1 LTKNSYGITF
11 SFKGDIHLDN
21 SMTENR
27 SEQVKKKEFEE
38 LFLPLLDNLYSIAL
52 RMTRNEKDAEDLVQE
67 TYLKAFRFFHRF
79 ERGTNARAW
88 VLTIL
93 TNTFRTRYRK
103 KKQEP
108 NMVDFEAV
116 ENFCLADE
124 MVKEIT
130 AADKSKAQGAEIVTT
145 ILKDYVSDD
154 VIEALEN
161 VPEQFRLAVLLSD
174 VEGFSYQEIS
184 EILGISVGTVKSRI
198 FRGRKILQK
207 QLWDFAKQRGIL
219 KGK

>member
-1 LTKNSYGITF
+1 LS
-11 SFKGDIHLDN
+11 N
-21 SMTENR
+21 SMVENKA
-27 SEQVKKKEFEE
+27 EQAKKKEFED
-38 LFLPLLDNLYSIAL
+38 LFLPILDNLYGIAL

-88 VLTIL
+88 ILTIL

-108 NMVDFEAV
+108 GMVDFEAV

-130 AADKSKAQGAEIVTT
+130 ASDKSEAQGADVVTA

-154 VIEALEN
+154 VINALES
-161 VPEQFRLAVLLSD
+161 VPEQFRIAVLLSD

-207 QLWDFAKQRGIL
+207 QLWDFAKQRGIVR
-219 KGK
+219 GK

>member
-1 LTKNSYGITF
+1 MADRK
-11 SFKGDIHLDN
+11 DDQ
-21 SMTENR
+21 E
-27 SEQVKKKEFEE
+27 KKREFEDI
-38 LFLPLLDNLYSIAL
+38 FLPLLDNLYNIAL
-52 RMTRNEKDAEDLVQE
+52 RMTRNVTDAEDLVQE
-67 TYLKAFRFFHRF
+67 AYLKAFRFFHRF

-88 VLTIL
+88 ILTIL

-108 NMVDFEAV
+108 DMVDFQAI

-124 MVKEIT
+124 LVKEIT
-130 AADKSKAQGAEIVTT
+130 ASDKSEARGAEAVTEM
-145 ILKDYVSDD
+145 LKDYVSDD
-154 VIEALEN
+154 IINALEN

-174 VEGFSYQEIS
+174 VEGFSYQEIA
-184 EILGISVGTVKSRI
+184 EILDISVGTVKSRI

-207 QLWDFAKQRGIL
+207 QLWDFAREKGIL

>member
-1 LTKNSYGITF
+1 MGNFMAEDKT
-11 SFKGDIHLDN
+11 
-21 SMTENR
+21 
-27 SEQVKKKEFEE
+27 EQVKKKEFES
-38 LFLPLLDNLYSIAL
+38 LFLPLLDNLYSIGL
-52 RMTRNEKDAEDLVQE
+52 RMTRNERDAEDLVQE

-88 VLTIL
+88 ILTIL

-108 NMVDFEAV
+108 SMVDFEAV

-130 AADKSKAQGAEIVTT
+130 AADKSEAQGAAVVTAV
-145 ILKDYVSDD
+145 LKDYVSDD
-154 VIEALEN
+154 IIEALET
-161 VPEQFRLAVLLSD
+161 VPEQFRIAVLLSD

>member
-1 LTKNSYGITF
+1 MAESK
-11 SFKGDIHLDN
+11 
-21 SMTENR
+21 TE
-27 SEQVKKKEFEE
+27 QDKKREFEE
-38 LFLPLLDNLYSIAL
+38 LFLPLLNNLYSIAL
-52 RMTRNEKDAEDLVQE
+52 RMTRNERDAEDLVQE
-67 TYLKAFRFFHRF
+67 TYLKAYRFFHRF

-108 NMVDFEAV
+108 DMVDFDAV

-124 MVKEIT
+124 LVKEIT
-130 AADKSKAQGAEIVTT
+130 AADKSEARGADVVTSV
-145 ILKDYVSDD
+145 LKDYVSDD
-154 VIEALEN
+154 IIKALET
-161 VPEQFRLAVLLSD
+161 VPEQFRIAVLLSD

-207 QLWDFAKQRGIL
+207 QLWDFAKEKGIL

>member
-1 LTKNSYGITF
+1 
-11 SFKGDIHLDN
+11 
-21 SMTENR
+21 MTENR
-27 SEQVKKKEFEE
+27 AVQDKKSEFEKI
-38 LFLPLLDNLYSIAL
+38 FLPLIDNLYNVAL
-52 RMTRNEKDAEDLVQE
+52 RMTRNETDAEDLVQE
-67 TYLKAFRFFHRF
+67 AYLKAFRFFHRF

-88 VLTIL
+88 ILTIL

-108 NMVDFEAV
+108 DMVDYETV

-124 MVKEIT
+124 IIKEIT
-130 AADKSKAQGAEIVTT
+130 ASDKSEAKGANVTN

-154 VIEALEN
+154 VIKALET

-174 VEGFSYQEIS
+174 VEAFSYQEIS

-198 FRGRKILQK
+198 FRGRRILQK
-207 QLWDFAKQRGIL
+207 QLYDFARRKGIL
-219 KGK
+219 RGKT

>member
-1 LTKNSYGITF
+1 MADRK
-11 SFKGDIHLDN
+11 DD
-21 SMTENR
+21 
-27 SEQVKKKEFEE
+27 QVKKREFEDI
-38 LFLPLLDNLYSIAL
+38 FLPLLDNLYNIAL
-52 RMTRNEKDAEDLVQE
+52 RMTRNVTDAEDLVQE
-67 TYLKAFRFFHRF
+67 AYLKAFRFFHRF

-88 VLTIL
+88 ILTIL

-108 NMVDFEAV
+108 DMVDFQAI

-124 MVKEIT
+124 LVKEIT
-130 AADKSKAQGAEIVTT
+130 ASDKSEARGAEAVTEM
-145 ILKDYVSDD
+145 LKDYVSDD
-154 VIEALEN
+154 IINALEN

-174 VEGFSYQEIS
+174 VEGFSYQEIA
-184 EILGISVGTVKSRI
+184 EILNISVGTVKSRI

-207 QLWDFAKQRGIL
+207 QLWEFAREKGIL

>member
-1 LTKNSYGITF
+1 MADRK
-11 SFKGDIHLDN
+11 DDQ
-21 SMTENR
+21 E
-27 SEQVKKKEFEE
+27 KKREFEDI
-38 LFLPLLDNLYSIAL
+38 FLPLLDNLYNIAL
-52 RMTRNEKDAEDLVQE
+52 RMTRNVTDAEDLVQE
-67 TYLKAFRFFHRF
+67 AYLKAFRFFHRF

-88 VLTIL
+88 ILTIL

-108 NMVDFEAV
+108 DMVDFQAI

-124 MVKEIT
+124 LVKEIT
-130 AADKSKAQGAEIVTT
+130 ASDKSEARGAEAVTEM
-145 ILKDYVSDD
+145 LKEYVSDD
-154 VIEALEN
+154 VINALEN

-174 VEGFSYQEIS
+174 VEGFSYQEIA
-184 EILGISVGTVKSRI
+184 EILNISVGTVKSRI

-207 QLWDFAKQRGIL
+207 QLWDFAREKGIL

>member
-1 LTKNSYGITF
+1 MADRK
-11 SFKGDIHLDN
+11 DDQ
-21 SMTENR
+21 E
-27 SEQVKKKEFEE
+27 KKREFESI
-38 LFLPLLDNLYSIAL
+38 FLPLLDNLYNIAL
-52 RMTRNEKDAEDLVQE
+52 RMTRNVRDAEDLVQE
-67 TYLKAFRFFHRF
+67 AYLKAFRFFHRF

-108 NMVDFEAV
+108 DMVDFQAI

-124 MVKEIT
+124 LVKEIT
-130 AADKSKAQGAEIVTT
+130 ASDKSEARGAEAVTEM
-145 ILKDYVSDD
+145 LKDYVSDD
-154 VIEALEN
+154 IINALEN

-174 VEGFSYQEIS
+174 VEGFSYQEIA
-184 EILGISVGTVKSRI
+184 EILDISVGTVKSRI

-207 QLWDFAKQRGIL
+207 QLWEFARERGIL

>member
-1 LTKNSYGITF
+1 MTQ
-11 SFKGDIHLDN
+11 DN
-21 SMTENR
+21 HN
-27 SEQVKKKEFEE
+27 QDKKKEFEQI
-38 LFLPLLDNLYSIAL
+38 FLPLIDNLYNVAI
-52 RMTRNEKDAEDLVQE
+52 RMTRNDKDAEDLVQE
-67 TYLKAFRFFHRF
+67 SYLKAFRFFHSF

-88 VLTIL
+88 ILTIL

-108 NMVDFEAV
+108 DMIDFETV

-124 MVKEIT
+124 IVKEIT
-130 AADKSKAQGAEIVTT
+130 AKDKSEAKGSNVTE

-154 VIEALEN
+154 VVKALES
-161 VPEQFRLAVLLSD
+161 VPEQFRMAVLLSD

-207 QLWDFAKQRGIL
+207 LLWDFAKERGIL
-219 KGK
+219 RGTKA

>member
-1 LTKNSYGITF
+1 MA
-11 SFKGDIHLDN
+11 DRRDDQ
-21 SMTENR
+21 E
-27 SEQVKKKEFEE
+27 KKKEFESI
-38 LFLPLLDNLYSIAL
+38 FLPLLDNLYNIAL
-52 RMTRNEKDAEDLVQE
+52 RMTRNVKDAEDLVQE
-67 TYLKAFRFFHRF
+67 AYLKAFRFFHRF

-88 VLTIL
+88 ILTIL

-108 NMVDFEAV
+108 NMVDFQAI

-124 MVKEIT
+124 LVKEIT
-130 AADKSKAQGAEIVTT
+130 ASNKSEARGVEAVTEM
-145 ILKDYVSDD
+145 LKDYVSDD
-154 VIEALEN
+154 IINALEN

-174 VEGFSYQEIS
+174 VEGFSYQEIA
-184 EILGISVGTVKSRI
+184 EILDISVGTVKSRI

-207 QLWDFAKQRGIL
+207 QLWEFARERGIL

>member
-1 LTKNSYGITF
+1 
-11 SFKGDIHLDN
+11 
-21 SMTENR
+21 MVENKA
-27 SEQVKKKEFEE
+27 EQAKKKEFED
-38 LFLPLLDNLYSIAL
+38 LFLPILDNLYGIAL

-88 VLTIL
+88 ILTIL

-108 NMVDFEAV
+108 GMVDFEAV

-130 AADKSKAQGAEIVTT
+130 ASDKSEAQGADVVTA

-154 VIEALEN
+154 VINALES
-161 VPEQFRLAVLLSD
+161 VPEQFRIAVLLSD

-207 QLWDFAKQRGIL
+207 QLWDFAKQRGIVR
-219 KGK
+219 GK

>member
-1 LTKNSYGITF
+1 MVFTGEYI
-11 SFKGDIHLDN
+11 LDN
-21 SMTENR
+21 FMTENKTD
-27 SEQVKKKEFEE
+27 QVKKREFEE

-88 VLTIL
+88 ALTIL

-108 NMVDFEAV
+108 AMVDFEAV

-130 AADKSKAQGAEIVTT
+130 ASDKSEARSADIVTSV
-145 ILKDYVSDD
+145 LKDYVSDD
-154 VIEALEN
+154 IIEALES
-161 VPEQFRLAVLLSD
+161 VPEQFRIAVLLSD

-207 QLWDFAKQRGIL
+207 QLWEFARQRGIV

>member
-1 LTKNSYGITF
+1 
-11 SFKGDIHLDN
+11 
-21 SMTENR
+21 MTENR
-27 SEQVKKKEFEE
+27 AVQDKKIEFEQI
-38 LFLPLLDNLYSIAL
+38 FLPLIDNLYNVAL
-52 RMTRNEKDAEDLVQE
+52 RMTRNETDAEDLVQE

-88 VLTIL
+88 ILTIL

-108 NMVDFEAV
+108 DMVDYETV

-124 MVKEIT
+124 IIKEIT
-130 AADKSKAQGAEIVTT
+130 ASDKSEAKGANITN

-154 VIEALEN
+154 VIKALET

-198 FRGRKILQK
+198 FRGRRILQK
-207 QLWDFAKQRGIL
+207 QLFDFAKRKGIL
-219 KGK
+219 RGKP

>member
-1 LTKNSYGITF
+1 MADRK
-11 SFKGDIHLDN
+11 DD
-21 SMTENR
+21 
-27 SEQVKKKEFEE
+27 QVKKREFEDI
-38 LFLPLLDNLYSIAL
+38 FLPLLDNLYNIAL
-52 RMTRNEKDAEDLVQE
+52 RMTRNVADAEDLVQE
-67 TYLKAFRFFHRF
+67 AYLKAFRFFHRF

-88 VLTIL
+88 ILTIL

-108 NMVDFEAV
+108 DMVDFQAI

-124 MVKEIT
+124 LVKEIT
-130 AADKSKAQGAEIVTT
+130 ASDKSEARGAEAVTEM
-145 ILKDYVSDD
+145 LKDYVSDD
-154 VIEALEN
+154 VINALEN

-174 VEGFSYQEIS
+174 VEGFSYQEIA
-184 EILGISVGTVKSRI
+184 EILNVSVGTVKSRI

-207 QLWDFAKQRGIL
+207 QLWDFARERGIL

>member
-1 LTKNSYGITF
+1 MADGKN
-11 SFKGDIHLDN
+11 DQ
-21 SMTENR
+21 E
-27 SEQVKKKEFEE
+27 KKREFETI
-38 LFLPLLDNLYSIAL
+38 FLPLLDNLYNIAL
-52 RMTRNEKDAEDLVQE
+52 RMTRNVKDAEDLVQE
-67 TYLKAFRFFHRF
+67 AYLKAFRFFHRF

-88 VLTIL
+88 ILTIL

-108 NMVDFEAV
+108 DMVDFQAI

-124 MVKEIT
+124 LVKEIT
-130 AADKSKAQGAEIVTT
+130 ASDKSEARGAAAVTEM
-145 ILKDYVSDD
+145 LKDYVSDD
-154 VIEALEN
+154 VINALEN

-174 VEGFSYQEIS
+174 VEGFSYQEIA
-184 EILGISVGTVKSRI
+184 EILNISVGTVKSRI

-207 QLWDFAKQRGIL
+207 QLWEFARERGIL

>member
-1 LTKNSYGITF
+1 MVS
-11 SFKGDIHLDN
+11 KG
-21 SMTENR
+21 ENILGNFMA
-27 SEQVKKKEFEE
+27 ENKTNQAKKRDFEE

-52 RMTRNEKDAEDLVQE
+52 RMARNEKDAEDLVQE

-88 VLTIL
+88 ILTIL

-108 NMVDFEAV
+108 AMVDFEAV

-124 MVKEIT
+124 MVKEIS
-130 AADKSKAQGAEIVTT
+130 ASDKSEARSAEIVTSV
-145 ILKDYVSDD
+145 LKDYVSDD
-154 VIEALEN
+154 IINALES
-161 VPEQFRLAVLLSD
+161 VPDQFRIAVLLSD

-219 KGK
+219 KDK

>member
-1 LTKNSYGITF
+1 MS
-11 SFKGDIHLDN
+11 N
-21 SMTENR
+21 SMVENKA
-27 SEQVKKKEFEE
+27 EQAKKKEFED
-38 LFLPLLDNLYSIAL
+38 LFLPILDNLYGIAL

-88 VLTIL
+88 ILTIL

-108 NMVDFEAV
+108 GMVDFEAV

-130 AADKSKAQGAEIVTT
+130 ASDKSEAQGADVVTA

-154 VIEALEN
+154 VINALES
-161 VPEQFRLAVLLSD
+161 VPEQFRIAVLLSD

-207 QLWDFAKQRGIL
+207 QLWDFAKQRGIVR
-219 KGK
+219 GK

>member
-1 LTKNSYGITF
+1 MQESRQ
-11 SFKGDIHLDN
+11 DQ
-21 SMTENR
+21 E
-27 SEQVKKKEFEE
+27 KKKEFEE
-38 LFLPLLDNLYSIAL
+38 LFVPLLDNLYNIAL
-52 RMTRNEKDAEDLVQE
+52 RMTRNPKDAEDLVQE
-67 TYLKAFRFFHRF
+67 AYLKAYRFFHRF

-88 VLTIL
+88 ILTVL

-108 NMVDFEAV
+108 DMVDFQAI

-124 MVKEIT
+124 MVKAIT
-130 AADKSKAQGAEIVTT
+130 ASNKSEAKSAEAVVQV
-145 ILKDYVSDD
+145 LKDYVSDD
-154 VIEALEN
+154 VLKALES

-184 EILGISVGTVKSRI
+184 EILDVSVGTVKSRI

-207 QLWDFAKQRGIL
+207 LLWDFALEKGIVRGTP
-219 KGK
+219 K

>member
-1 LTKNSYGITF
+1 MADRK
-11 SFKGDIHLDN
+11 DDQ
-21 SMTENR
+21 E
-27 SEQVKKKEFEE
+27 KKREFESI
-38 LFLPLLDNLYSIAL
+38 FLPLLDNLYNIAL
-52 RMTRNEKDAEDLVQE
+52 RMTRNVRDAEDLVQE
-67 TYLKAFRFFHRF
+67 AYLKAFRFFHRF

-88 VLTIL
+88 ILTIL

-108 NMVDFEAV
+108 DMVDFQAI

-124 MVKEIT
+124 LVKEVT
-130 AADKSKAQGAEIVTT
+130 ASDKSEARGAEAVTEM
-145 ILKDYVSDD
+145 LKDYVSDD
-154 VIEALEN
+154 IINALEN

-174 VEGFSYQEIS
+174 VEGFSYQEIA
-184 EILGISVGTVKSRI
+184 EILDISVGTVKSRI

-207 QLWDFAKQRGIL
+207 QLWEFARERGIL

>member
-1 LTKNSYGITF
+1 
-11 SFKGDIHLDN
+11 
-21 SMTENR
+21 
-27 SEQVKKKEFEE
+27 
-38 LFLPLLDNLYSIAL
+38 
-52 RMTRNEKDAEDLVQE
+52 
-67 TYLKAFRFFHRF
+67 
-79 ERGTNARAW
+79 
-88 VLTIL
+88 
-93 TNTFRTRYRK
+93 
-103 KKQEP
+103 
-108 NMVDFEAV
+108 MVDFEAV

-130 AADKSKAQGAEIVTT
+130 ASDKSEAQSAEVVTA

-154 VIEALEN
+154 IISALES
-161 VPEQFRLAVLLSD
+161 VPDQFRIAVLLSD

>member
-1 LTKNSYGITF
+1 MAAEKNNQA
-11 SFKGDIHLDN
+11 K
-21 SMTENR
+21 NR
-27 SEQVKKKEFEE
+27 EFEE
-38 LFLPLLDNLYSIAL
+38 LFLPLLDNLYNIGL
-52 RMTRNEKDAEDLVQE
+52 RMTRNVKDSEDLVQE
-67 TYLKAFRFFHRF
+67 TYLKAYRFFHRF

-88 VLTIL
+88 LLTIL

-108 NMVDFEAV
+108 EMVDFQAI

-124 MVKEIT
+124 LVKTIS
-130 AADKSKAQGAEIVTT
+130 ASDKSQAKGAEAVTQA
-145 ILKDYVSDD
+145 LKDYVSDD
-154 VIEALEN
+154 VLKALEN
-161 VPEQFRLAVLLSD
+161 VPEQFRLAVLFSD

-207 QLWDFAKQRGIL
+207 LLWNFAKEKGIL
-219 KGK
+219 KGN

>member
-1 LTKNSYGITF
+1 M
-11 SFKGDIHLDN
+11 DN
-21 SMTENR
+21 SMTENKTN
-27 SEQVKKKEFEE
+27 QVKKREFEE

-67 TYLKAFRFFHRF
+67 SYLKAFRFFHRF

-88 VLTIL
+88 ILTIL

-103 KKQEP
+103 KKAEP

-130 AADKSKAQGAEIVTT
+130 AADKSEARGAEAVTSV
-145 ILKDYVSDD
+145 LKDYVSDD
-154 VIEALEN
+154 IIKALES
-161 VPEQFRLAVLLSD
+161 VPDQFRVAVLLSD

-207 QLWDFAKQRGIL
+207 QLWDFAKQRGIV
-219 KGK
+219 KG

>member
-1 LTKNSYGITF
+1 MAVDQNNQAKN
-11 SFKGDIHLDN
+11 
-21 SMTENR
+21 
-27 SEQVKKKEFEE
+27 KEFEE
-38 LFLPLLDNLYSIAL
+38 LFLPLLDNLYNIAL
-52 RMTRNEKDAEDLVQE
+52 RMTRNVKDAEDLVQE
-67 TYLKAFRFFHRF
+67 TYLKAYRFFHRF
-79 ERGTNARAW
+79 ERGTNGRAW
-88 VLTIL
+88 LLTIL

-108 NMVDFEAV
+108 EMVDFQAI

-124 MVKEIT
+124 LVKEIE
-130 AADKSKAQGAEIVTT
+130 ASDKSQARGAEAVTEA
-145 ILKDYVSDD
+145 LKDYVSDD
-154 VIEALEN
+154 IIKALEN

-207 QLWDFAKQRGIL
+207 LLWNFAKEKGIL

>member
-1 LTKNSYGITF
+1 M
-11 SFKGDIHLDN
+11 DN
-21 SMTENR
+21 SMTENKA
-27 SEQVKKKEFEE
+27 EQVKKKEFED

-52 RMTRNEKDAEDLVQE
+52 RMTRNERDAEDLVQE
-67 TYLKAFRFFHRF
+67 SYLKAFRFFHRF

-88 VLTIL
+88 ILTIL

-108 NMVDFEAV
+108 SMVDFEAV

-130 AADKSKAQGAEIVTT
+130 ASDKSKAQGAEIITVV
-145 ILKDYVSDD
+145 LKDYVSDD

-161 VPEQFRLAVLLSD
+161 VPEQFRIAVLLSD

>member
-1 LTKNSYGITF
+1 MPERKADQE
-11 SFKGDIHLDN
+11 KR
-21 SMTENR
+21 E
-27 SEQVKKKEFEE
+27 EFETI
-38 LFLPLLDNLYSIAL
+38 FLPLLDNLYNIAL
-52 RMTRNEKDAEDLVQE
+52 RMTRNVKDAEDLVQE
-67 TYLKAFRFFHRF
+67 TVLKAYRFFHRF

-88 VLTIL
+88 ILTIL

-108 NMVDFEAV
+108 DMVDFQAI

-124 MVKEIT
+124 LVKEIS
-130 AADKSKAQGAEIVTT
+130 ASDKSEARGAEAVTEM
-145 ILKDYVSDD
+145 LKDYVSDD
-154 VIEALEN
+154 IIEALES

-174 VEGFSYQEIS
+174 VEGFSYQEIA
-184 EILGISVGTVKSRI
+184 EILNISVGTVKSRI

-207 QLWDFAKQRGIL
+207 QLWEFARERGIL

>member
-1 LTKNSYGITF
+1 MAAEKNNQG
-11 SFKGDIHLDN
+11 KN
-21 SMTENR
+21 
-27 SEQVKKKEFEE
+27 KEFEE
-38 LFLPLLDNLYSIAL
+38 IFLPILDNLYGIAL
-52 RMTRNEKDAEDLVQE
+52 RMTRNSKDAEDLVQE

-88 VLTIL
+88 LLTIL

-108 NMVDFEAV
+108 EMVDFQAI

-124 MVKEIT
+124 LVKEIT
-130 AADKSKAQGAEIVTT
+130 ASNKSEARGTEAVTRL
-145 ILKDYVSDD
+145 LKDYVSDD

-207 QLWDFAKQRGIL
+207 LLWNFAKEKGIL
-219 KGK
+219 KGN

>member
-1 LTKNSYGITF
+1 MGNFMAENT
-11 SFKGDIHLDN
+11 
-21 SMTENR
+21 TE
-27 SEQVKKKEFEE
+27 QAKKKEFES
-38 LFLPLLDNLYSIAL
+38 LFLPLLDNLYSIGL
-52 RMTRNEKDAEDLVQE
+52 RMTRNERDAEDLVQE
-67 TYLKAFRFFHRF
+67 TFLKAFRFFHRF

-88 VLTIL
+88 ILTIL

-108 NMVDFEAV
+108 SMVDYEAV

-130 AADKSKAQGAEIVTT
+130 AADKSVAQGAEVVTS

-154 VIEALEN
+154 IIEALEM
-161 VPEQFRLAVLLSD
+161 VPEQFRIAVLLSD

-207 QLWDFAKQRGIL
+207 QLWDFARQRGIV

>member
-1 LTKNSYGITF
+1 MA
-11 SFKGDIHLDN
+11 DN
-21 SMTENR
+21 KT
-27 SEQVKKKEFEE
+27 EQVKKKEFEE

-52 RMTRNEKDAEDLVQE
+52 RMTRNERDAEDLVQE

-108 NMVDFEAV
+108 NMVDFETV

-130 AADKSKAQGAEIVTT
+130 AADKSTAQSAEVVTA

-154 VIEALEN
+154 IIKALES
-161 VPEQFRLAVLLSD
+161 VPDQFRIAVLLSD

-207 QLWDFAKQRGIL
+207 QLWDFARHRGIL
-219 KGK
+219 RGK

>member
-1 LTKNSYGITF
+1 M
-11 SFKGDIHLDN
+11 GDVQLDN

-27 SEQVKKKEFEE
+27 AEQAKKKEFEE

-103 KKQEP
+103 KNQEP
-108 NMVDFEAV
+108 SMVDFEAV

-130 AADKSKAQGAEIVTT
+130 ASDKSVAQGAEIVPA
-145 ILKDYVSDD
+145 VST
-154 VIEALEN
+154 E
-161 VPEQFRLAVLLSD
+161 
-174 VEGFSYQEIS
+174 
-184 EILGISVGTVKSRI
+184 
-198 FRGRKILQK
+198 
-207 QLWDFAKQRGIL
+207 
-219 KGK
+219 

>member
-1 LTKNSYGITF
+1 MIL
-11 SFKGDIHLDN
+11 KGEFHLDN
-21 SMTENR
+21 FMTENKTD
-27 SEQVKKKEFEE
+27 QAKKKEFEE
-38 LFLPLLDNLYSIAL
+38 LFLPLLDNLYSIGL
-52 RMTRNEKDAEDLVQE
+52 RMTRNERDAEDLVQE

-88 VLTIL
+88 ILTIL

-130 AADKSKAQGAEIVTT
+130 AADKSEAQSTEIVTS

-154 VIEALEN
+154 IIKALES
-161 VPEQFRLAVLLSD
+161 VPDQFRIAVLFSD

-207 QLWDFAKQRGIL
+207 QLWDFARERGIL
-219 KGK
+219 RGK

>member
-1 LTKNSYGITF
+1 LSNF
-11 SFKGDIHLDN
+11 
-21 SMTENR
+21 MTENK
-27 SEQVKKKEFEE
+27 SDQVKKREFEE
-38 LFLPLLDNLYSIAL
+38 LFLPLLDNLYSIGL
-52 RMTRNEKDAEDLVQE
+52 RMTRNERDAEDLVQE

-88 VLTIL
+88 ILTIL

-130 AADKSKAQGAEIVTT
+130 ASDKSEAQSAEVVTA

-154 VIEALEN
+154 IIKALES
-161 VPEQFRLAVLLSD
+161 VPDQFRIAVLLSD

-184 EILGISVGTVKSRI
+184 EILNISVGTVKSRI

>member
-1 LTKNSYGITF
+1 MSLLSFSSYNSGCGNNMADR
-11 SFKGDIHLDN
+11 KDDQ
-21 SMTENR
+21 E
-27 SEQVKKKEFEE
+27 KKREFESI
-38 LFLPLLDNLYSIAL
+38 FLPLLDNLYNIAL
-52 RMTRNEKDAEDLVQE
+52 RMTRNVRDAEDLVQE
-67 TYLKAFRFFHRF
+67 AYLKAFRFFHRF

-88 VLTIL
+88 ILTIL

-108 NMVDFEAV
+108 DMVDFQAI

-124 MVKEIT
+124 LVKEIT
-130 AADKSKAQGAEIVTT
+130 ASDKSEARGAEAVTEM
-145 ILKDYVSDD
+145 LKDYVSDD
-154 VIEALEN
+154 IINALEN

-174 VEGFSYQEIS
+174 VEGFSYHEIA
-184 EILGISVGTVKSRI
+184 EILDISVGTVKSRI

-207 QLWDFAKQRGIL
+207 QLWEFARERGIL

>member
-1 LTKNSYGITF
+1 MMENKN
-11 SFKGDIHLDN
+11 D
-21 SMTENR
+21 
-27 SEQVKKKEFEE
+27 QVKKREFEE
-38 LFLPLLDNLYSIAL
+38 LFIPLLDNLYNIAM
-52 RMTRNEKDAEDLVQE
+52 RMTRNPRDAEDLVQE

-88 VLTIL
+88 ALTIL

-108 NMVDFEAV
+108 DMVDFNAI

-124 MVKEIT
+124 IISEIK
-130 AADKSKAQGAEIVTT
+130 ASNKSEAKGAEAVTAL
-145 ILKDYVSDD
+145 LKDYVSDD
-154 VIEALEN
+154 ILKALES
-161 VPEQFRLAVLLSD
+161 VPEQFRLTVLLSD

-207 QLWDFAKQRGIL
+207 LLWDFAKERGIV
-219 KGK
+219 KGNQL

>member
-1 LTKNSYGITF
+1 MI
-11 SFKGDIHLDN
+11 FKGELHLDN
-21 SMTENR
+21 FMTENKTD
-27 SEQVKKKEFEE
+27 QAKKKEFEE
-38 LFLPLLDNLYSIAL
+38 LFLPLLDNLYSIGL
-52 RMTRNEKDAEDLVQE
+52 RMTRNQRDAEDLVQE
-67 TYLKAFRFFHRF
+67 TYLKAYRFFHRF

-88 VLTIL
+88 ILTIL

-130 AADKSKAQGAEIVTT
+130 ASDKSEAQSSEIVTS

-154 VIEALEN
+154 IIKALEN
-161 VPEQFRLAVLLSD
+161 VPDQFRIAVLFSD

-207 QLWDFAKQRGIL
+207 QLWDFAKERGIL